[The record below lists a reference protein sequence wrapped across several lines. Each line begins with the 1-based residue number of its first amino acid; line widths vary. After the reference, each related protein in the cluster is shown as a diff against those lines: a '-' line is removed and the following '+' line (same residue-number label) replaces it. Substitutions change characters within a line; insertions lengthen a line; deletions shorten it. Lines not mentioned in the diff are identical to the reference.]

1 LTSLGTHDDRT
12 GDQLPCQPGDRT
24 DRTIYTKA
32 PPSTECQRPSIWSQ
46 GFGQRIDNRYQ
57 AYADPRTTGAM
68 PGFQAGVDLLRGDF
82 IPGHMD
88 YAGLYVAY
96 ANGNIDVSGLVTNP
110 TATGYVLEHTGKLML
125 DAWSGGAYWSHI
137 GAGGW
142 HVDAVLQGTRY
153 SGTATTQFASLNTTG
168 TGFISSLEGGVPIM
182 LPQLGRASSSNR
194 KRRSCGNRY
203 PSMTPTM
210 YSVRWRSEGRRELKA
225 GSG

>member
-1 LTSLGTHDDRT
+1 LALTSLGTHDDRT

-153 SGTATTQFASLNTTG
+153 SGT
-168 TGFISSLEGGVPIM
+168 SSPVSTPRA
-182 LPQLGRASSSNR
+182 PASSRPS
-194 KRRSCGNRY
+194 KAECRSCSRN
-203 PSMTPTM
+203 
-210 YSVRWRSEGRRELKA
+210 WA
-225 GSG
+225 GLRPRTASADPVATGILR